1 MTITRQIL
9 PLIGLTL
16 WVSACATPAPPPP
29 PVIIAAPP
37 VQSAPVIIAPAP
49 PPPPQ
54 ALTIPMRSTDQR
66 MNEAL
71 VRSAS
76 SHAGFMRAVRRA
88 GYGDVQTK
96 DDLNAI
102 MDDLTVAYS
111 PLMGSGLTSYGALV
125 AAQNTQFV
133 DSVLDAA
140 QAESIDQLVYQ
151 LYASPDYVTQFSGA
165 YSAASDVASAWAE
178 DKAALLNSAA
188 QLKQKSYDLQKDPAW
203 KKQRTDSRK
212 DRIAALKASS
222 TVIASIE
229 QSAQRD
235 IASAGAVS
243 SRDFTGPQRS
253 AAFWRAFGK
262 TGVPFGSSP
271 EMSRRMKK
279 ALTLAAL
286 ETLGATGT
294 DSSAWIRNYAT
305 TPQLNQCTNWI
316 RLHVEQCLA
325 AGHYKYEDAYC
336 IAEHQLSDTADCL
349 PKSGY

>member
-1 MTITRQIL
+1 MTFTRQIL
-9 PLIGLTL
+9 PLFGLAL
-16 WVSACATPAPPPP
+16 WVSACATPPPPPAPVIVAAPPP
-29 PVIIAAPP
+29 
-37 VQSAPVIIAPAP
+37 VQTAPVITAPAP
-49 PPPPQ
+49 VAPPPIN
-54 ALTIPMRSTDQR
+54 IPMRSTDQR
-66 MNEAL
+66 MSEAL

-76 SHAGFMRAVRRA
+76 SHAGFMRAAQRA
-88 GYGDVQTK
+88 GYADIQTK
-96 DDLNAI
+96 DDLNRI

-111 PLMGSGLTSYGALV
+111 PLMGAGLTSYGALV

-140 QAESIDQLVYQ
+140 QNESVDRVVYQ

-165 YSAASDVASAWAE
+165 YAGASDVASAWAE
-178 DKAALLNSAA
+178 DKAALVNSAA
-188 QLKQKSYDLQKDPAW
+188 ALKQKSYDLQKDPAW
-203 KKQRTDSRK
+203 KKQRADSRK
-212 DRIAALKASS
+212 ERIAALKTSS
-222 TVIASIE
+222 SVVASIE

-235 IASAGAVS
+235 IASAGAIS
-243 SRDFTGPQRS
+243 SRDFTGPERS

-262 TGVPFGSSP
+262 TSVPIGGNP
-271 EMSRRMKK
+271 VMSRRMKK
-279 ALTLAAL
+279 TLTLAAL

-336 IAEHQLSDTADCL
+336 IAEHQLSDTAECL
-349 PKSGY
+349 TKSGY